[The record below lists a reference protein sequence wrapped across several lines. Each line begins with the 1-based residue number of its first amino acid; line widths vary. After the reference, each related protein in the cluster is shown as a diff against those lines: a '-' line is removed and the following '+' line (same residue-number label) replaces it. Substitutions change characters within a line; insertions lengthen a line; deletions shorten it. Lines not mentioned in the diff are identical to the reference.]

1 MKKQRLISRLV
12 AGSLV
17 LLLPVLS
24 LCGCTSSQNQVSA
37 PTSPEQLGY
46 TIDRQQ
52 IPQVVMED
60 SLFLNQ
66 ETFYCPEL
74 SGNFTA
80 VGAYWYDYLGSDAYP
95 VAFLQAVPANTTKIK
110 LPSGEISVSDWE
122 QYQIFKDK
130 DVIIYDLYPMLYP
143 EGTVPERVA
152 QEVERSYYQ
161 TQEEYQAGKIP
172 QERYFNE
179 PLNSRLTQTRYLN
192 YLWEYYHQQ
201 LPQLIQKSSDLK

>member
-1 MKKQRLISRLV
+1 MRKNLLGIAV
-12 AGSLV
+12 AF
-17 LLLPVLS
+17 LLLCFS
-24 LCGCTSSQNQVSA
+24 GCTSNQNQVSA

-46 TIDRQQ
+46 TIDQQQ

-60 SLFLNQ
+60 SVFLNQ

-74 SGNFTA
+74 SGDFTA
-80 VGAYWYDYLGSDAYP
+80 VGVYWHDYLGSDAYP

-122 QYQIFKDK
+122 QYQIFQNQ

-143 EGTVPERVA
+143 EGTVPERIA

-161 TQEEYQAGKIP
+161 TQEEYQAEK
-172 QERYFNE
+172 
-179 PLNSRLTQTRYLN
+179 SRQNDILMNLSTA
-192 YLWEYYHQQ
+192 
-201 LPQLIQKSSDLK
+201 D

>member
-24 LCGCTSSQNQVSA
+24 LSGCTSNQNQVSA

-46 TIDRQQ
+46 TIDQQQ

-60 SLFLNQ
+60 SVFLNQ

-74 SGNFTA
+74 SGDFTA
-80 VGAYWYDYLGSDAYP
+80 VGAYWHDYLGSDAYP

-110 LPSGEISVSDWE
+110 LPSGEISVSDWVPDALSRGNRSGTDRTGSGA
-122 QYQIFKDK
+122 QLLSDTGRISGRQNPARTIF
-130 DVIIYDLYPMLYP
+130 
-143 EGTVPERVA
+143 
-152 QEVERSYYQ
+152 
-161 TQEEYQAGKIP
+161 
-172 QERYFNE
+172 
-179 PLNSRLTQTRYLN
+179 
-192 YLWEYYHQQ
+192 
-201 LPQLIQKSSDLK
+201 

>member
-24 LCGCTSSQNQVSA
+24 LCGCTSNQNQVSA

-46 TIDRQQ
+46 TIDQQQ

-74 SGNFTA
+74 SGDFTA
-80 VGAYWYDYLGSDAYP
+80 VGAYWHDYLGSDAYP
-95 VAFLQAVPANTTKIK
+95 VAFLQAVPADTTKIK

-122 QYQIFKDK
+122 QYQIFQDQ
-130 DVIIYDLYPMLYP
+130 DVIIYDLY
-143 EGTVPERVA
+143 
-152 QEVERSYYQ
+152 RSIQ
-161 TQEEYQAGKIP
+161 REPCRNGSHRKWSAAIIRHRKNIRQAK
-172 QERYFNE
+172 
-179 PLNSRLTQTRYLN
+179 SRQNDILMNLSTA
-192 YLWEYYHQQ
+192 
-201 LPQLIQKSSDLK
+201 D